1 MKAPPLT
8 RLLDKQKTTALLS
21 AFLDLTPSVTACW
34 VVDTRGRCILGY
46 PDRTGDDFS
55 ALLEQVQTAGQ
66 AIHLPPYIGVPLVL
80 DAEVIGLI
88 VSPCQTDTLLKRLGP
103 TLHCL
108 STTLS
113 QFAACGL
120 EKREIAQDAL
130 DKYREIT
137 LLYTMIFAPH
147 AAWSSQ

>member
-1 MKAPPLT
+1 MKAHPLT

-34 VVDTRGRCILGY
+34 VVDTRGRCIFGS
-46 PDRTGDDFS
+46 PDPTQGDFS
-55 ALLEQVQTAGQ
+55 APLEQVRTAGQ
-66 AIHLPPYIGVPLVL
+66 AVHLPSYIGVPLVL

-88 VSPCQTDTLLKRLGP
+88 VVPCQTDTLLQRLGP

-113 QFAACGL
+113 QLAACGL
-120 EKREIAQDAL
+120 EKR
-130 DKYREIT
+130 
-137 LLYTMIFAPH
+137 
-147 AAWSSQ
+147 